1 MVLNDPQK
9 CNLCRWLQTSLYLPG
24 SPSSCSAPVL
34 YLHSGTLRVSSR
46 HIDFLS
52 SRLDKLGQGSVD
64 RVVMAVL
71 MSNRTWL
78 NYT

>member
-9 CNLCRWLQTSLYLPG
+9 YYLYKQLKTYLYLPD
-24 SPSSCSAPVL
+24 SPSSCSAPAL
-34 YLHSGTLRVSSR
+34 YLHSGTLRVSSH

-64 RVVMAVL
+64 RLVKAVL
-71 MSNRTWL
+71 MSSRT
-78 NYT
+78 